1 MKEHVPKHI
10 AVIMDGNGRWA
21 NRRGLDISDGHL
33 AGYQN
38 IRPVISKF
46 AQLGIKYVTIYA
58 FSTENWDRP
67 KSEVDSIL
75 ELAGSVIKDESRLM
89 SRENIRILH
98 AGDSEGLPNSLR
110 SYIEQS
116 VEETKNN
123 TGLTLC
129 VAFNYGGRGE
139 IIRAIKKIIREGIEE
154 DKINETLLCGYMYT
168 HEIPDPDLIIRTG
181 GEFRLSNFLIWQS
194 AYSEFHSTPVFWP
207 DFGLKEINQAI
218 LTYRSRKRRFGR
230 RQ

>member
-1 MKEHVPKHI
+1 
-10 AVIMDGNGRWA
+10 
-21 NRRGLDISDGHL
+21 
-33 AGYQN
+33 
-38 IRPVISKF
+38 
-46 AQLGIKYVTIYA
+46 
-58 FSTENWDRP
+58 
-67 KSEVDSIL
+67 L
-75 ELAGSVIKDESRLM
+75 ELAGSVIKDESNLM
-89 SRENIRILH
+89 GRENIRILH

-110 SYIEQS
+110 SDIEQS

-168 HEIPDPDLIIRTG
+168 HGVPDPDLIIRTG

-207 DFGLKEINQAI
+207 DFGLKEINQSI
-218 LTYRSRKRRFGR
+218 VTYRSRKRRFGR
-230 RQ
+230 R